1 MNWDKYKRYM
11 IGAALAALFIIL
23 YLAKS
28 VSAVNHAVRAF
39 DDAYFASLEQKEGDT
54 INLCSIPGYIE
65 MIREKAFLSSQVRMA
80 DSDSIGLLINIR
92 DSVLQLLIKG
102 VPIRSVRI
110 DEYDVSPFFERA
122 NQEAV
127 YSMLS
132 SPLTITGM
140 QATFRKDPV
149 QVKIAPRDTSE
160 AKIDAKPDTTDFE
173 AVFFTL
179 DTDRDIRFYFE
190 QQEDTVGADRRARFF
205 FDLKDRA
212 RNTSATM
219 RTFVRLKNPPYTP
232 YVKIWIPKAEAKIIY
247 RAIPREG
254 MIVLTHANRGPGR
267 AGEVAQPNKR
277 LGELLFT
284 KNAVQIA
291 ELIKYLKENDDVE
304 RLHNEFYQR
313 TEDPLKMK

>member
-1 MNWDKYKRYM
+1 MNWEKHKWYI
-11 IGAALAALFIIL
+11 IGAALVALFVIF

-28 VSAVNHAVRAF
+28 VSAVNQSVRAF
-39 DDAYFASLEQKEGDT
+39 DDAYFASLQQKEGDT
-54 INLCSIPGYIE
+54 INLCAIPGYIE

-102 VPIRSVRI
+102 VPVRSIRI

-132 SPLTITGM
+132 TPLAITGM
-140 QATFRKDPV
+140 QATFMKDPV
-149 QVKIAPRDTSE
+149 QVKIAPKDTSE
-160 AKIDAKPDTTDFE
+160 VKIDAKPDTTDFE

-190 QQEDTVGADRRARFF
+190 QQEDTVGADRRAKFF
-205 FDLKDRA
+205 FDLKDRS
-212 RNTSATM
+212 RNSRATM
-219 RTFVRLKNPPYTP
+219 REVVRFRTPSYVPYI
-232 YVKIWIPKAEAKIIY
+232 KIWIPKAEAKIVY

-254 MIVLTHANRGPGR
+254 LIVLK
-267 AGEVAQPNKR
+267 Q
-277 LGELLFT
+277 
-284 KNAVQIA
+284 
-291 ELIKYLKENDDVE
+291 
-304 RLHNEFYQR
+304 
-313 TEDPLKMK
+313 